1 MNNQPP
7 KRQKEFKSDKRE
19 KRRTCARAVCICVR
33 TGKHDAR
40 HTAPQKVLQEIT
52 NDINDHIAPFNKI
65 LLPFYI
71 TATEYISQSL
81 RAHFPKE
88 AEIADDLKSNL
99 TCYGIIFPRRK
110 NK

>member
-1 MNNQPP
+1 MT
-7 KRQKEFKSDKRE
+7 KERKE
-19 KRRTCARAVCICVR
+19 ELVR
-33 TGKHDAR
+33 KLVAYAAEQGNTLIDTPR
-40 HTAPQKVLQEIT
+40 KVLQEIT
-52 NDINDHIAPFNKI
+52 DDINDHIAPFNKI

-81 RAHFPKE
+81 RAHVPKE

-110 NK
+110 KK

>member
-1 MNNQPP
+1 MTNE
-7 KRQKEFKSDKRE
+7 RKEELVRE
-19 KRRTCARAVCICVR
+19 LFAFASEQGNTMHA
-33 TGKHDAR
+33 T
-40 HTAPQKVLQEIT
+40 PQKVLQEIT